1 MNTDIC
7 NKIHPIKYPSIRQ
20 ITLSHTREIKTKY
33 IDTFF
38 SETFKMN
45 YFNVKNI
52 HNEYQPSKYPEKRD
66 S

>member
-7 NKIHPIKYPSIRQ
+7 NKKTPINYPSIQ
-20 ITLSHTREIKTKY
+20 KIPLTHTREIKTKY
-33 IDTFF
+33 IDNFF

-52 HNEYQPSKYPEKRD
+52 HNEYQSSKYPEKRD